1 MRRPIIPR
9 AIQRVTSRLTSRLAP
24 HARQL
29 LILGVAMSLGQ
40 AATLIQR
47 PLASITP
54 DTADYTFA
62 MHLLHLHPLAGL
74 VQPFRT
80 PGYPLFLALVFHLTG
95 GVSDPFLAGCDR
107 IGAIPACAPT
117 FQPIVLA
124 QTLVALLTLAEIY
137 LLLTRLTRRPWLAC
151 AVTSLLA
158 LNLYL
163 LSWERVALTELL
175 SMWSLVTVFLALER
189 FVRTPTRG
197 RGALLALAIFLAI
210 MIRPFN
216 LYLPLLLFP
225 LLLLRLLATRR
236 LRQEW
241 PGLAV
246 AAALLLTGLL
256 SYAGLNLALNSYF
269 GLSSVQ
275 NINLLGKVME
285 YHLQNVPVAPR
296 YQPLQAE
303 LQAYMRSGAK
313 DPWGFVATY
322 HHEDNN
328 YRAVGDYARS
338 VVLQAP
344 LTFAVSSLPD
354 LYVAWHAEEK
364 FYAPMYVAPGGHD
377 LVEIQPIVGVNEY
390 WTLLGDVPAR
400 DEPVGVTLLL
410 IVSTY
415 EQSLYVLLPVGLLVL
430 GVWLVRRPRE
440 VSAFLLLSILLAVC
454 AGIVVTAAA
463 NYTEFYRTR
472 FPMDWGMIAV
482 SGSLIFEA
490 IARLWGGP
498 RVPLAALADGD
509 QPTEHIEAGP
519 RATAIAEPALA
530 QGRCARVRDWLL
542 KAVQPASTSQDAPT
556 RPTNAA
562 EMGDSPK

>member
-1 MRRPIIPR
+1 LSR
-9 AIQRVTSRLTSRLAP
+9 ATHKLISRLAP

-62 MHLLHLHPLAGL
+62 MHLIHLNPLTGL

-80 PGYPLFLALVFHLTG
+80 PGYPLFLALVFHLAG
-95 GVSDPFLAGCDR
+95 GVNDTFLAGCDR
-107 IGAIPACAPT
+107 LGAIPACAPT

-124 QTLVALLTLAEIY
+124 QALVALLTLLEVY
-137 LLLTRLTRRPWLAC
+137 LLLTRLTERRWVAC
-151 AVTSLLA
+151 AVASLLA

-175 SMWSLVTVFLALER
+175 SFWSLVTVFLALER
-189 FVRTPTRG
+189 FVRAPSRT
-197 RGALLALAIFLAI
+197 RGALLAAALFLAI

-225 LLLLRLLATRR
+225 LLLLRLLVTRR
-236 LRQEW
+236 LRQE
-241 PGLAV
+241 GMSLALS
-246 AAALLLTGLL
+246 AALLLGGLL
-256 SYAGLNLALNSYF
+256 GYAGLNAGLNGYL
-269 GLSSVQ
+269 GLTNVQ

-285 YHLQNVPVAPR
+285 YHMQRVPVEPR
-296 YQPLQAE
+296 YQPIQAE
-303 LQAYMRSGAK
+303 LQAYMRTGAK
-313 DPWGFVATY
+313 DPWGFVETY

-338 VVLQAP
+338 VVLHQP
-344 LTFAVSSLPD
+344 LTFAVLSLPD

-364 FYAPMYVAPGGHD
+364 LYAPYQLAKGGPD

-390 WTLLGDVPAR
+390 WTVLGNVPAR
-400 DEPVGVTLLL
+400 YEPGWVTGLLVL
-410 IVSTY
+410 STY
-415 EQSLYVLLPVGLLVL
+415 EQSLYALLPVCLLVL
-430 GVWLVRRPRE
+430 GVWLARRPRDRQ
-440 VSAFLLLSILLAVC
+440 AALLLAILLAVC
-454 AGIVVTAAA
+454 AGIVLSAMG

-482 SGSLIFEA
+482 STTLIFEA
-490 IARLWGGP
+490 IALLWSSP
-498 RVPLAALADGD
+498 RAPLAATILAASDDD
-509 QPTEHIEAGP
+509 QPTERLAVGWQ
-519 RATAIAEPALA
+519 ADASAESAPAPGLF
-530 QGRCARVRDWLL
+530 ARVRRRLL
-542 KAVQPASTSQDAPT
+542 KAVPL
-556 RPTNAA
+556 R
-562 EMGDSPK
+562 